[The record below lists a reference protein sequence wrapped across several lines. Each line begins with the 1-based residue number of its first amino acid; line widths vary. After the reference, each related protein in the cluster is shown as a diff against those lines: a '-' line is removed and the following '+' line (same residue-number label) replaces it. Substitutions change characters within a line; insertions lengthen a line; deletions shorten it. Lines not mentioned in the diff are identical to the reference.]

1 MCARANADCLGS
13 QASQWI
19 VETGAPKRGSGRV
32 RARKENIDGV
42 RPTKRLRPVRV
53 GTDRILDRDPIER
66 EAPADLD
73 NATHRPIQGDAAQ
86 SKSAQWNSSSTLGL
100 VEEVNCVHPMICLT
114 KRLITSDYM

>member
-19 VETGAPKRGSGRV
+19 IETGAPKRGSGRV
-32 RARKENIDGV
+32 RVRKQSIDDV
-42 RPTKRLRPVRV
+42 RPAKRLRPVR
-53 GTDRILDRDPIER
+53 GDTDGIHDQDPISR

-73 NATHRPIQGDAAQ
+73 NATYHPIQVGAAQ
-86 SKSAQWNSSSTLGL
+86 AKSAQWNSSSTIGL

-114 KRLITSDYM
+114 KRLITSD